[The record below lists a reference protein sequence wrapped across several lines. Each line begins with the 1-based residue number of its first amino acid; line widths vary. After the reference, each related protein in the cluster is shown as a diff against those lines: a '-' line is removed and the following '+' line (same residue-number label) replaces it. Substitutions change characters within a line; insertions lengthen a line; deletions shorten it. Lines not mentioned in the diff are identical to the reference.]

1 MDIDKVFNSFNDG
14 EFQEAI
20 NDLRDTPSYWIGMF
34 KKLIHNYN
42 NGYQYFMKNLLDSLE
57 DQHDIDKDKVKN
69 TVEYLTYSIAYSYI
83 KRLNITDLSHLYYI
97 TLAADDMLL
106 TSIKHCLYYFE
117 SIERYED
124 CAYLK
129 SLETEVN
136 KILLKFGP
144 PNK

>member
-1 MDIDKVFNSFNDG
+1 
-14 EFQEAI
+14 
-20 NDLRDTPSYWIGMF
+20 MF

-57 DQHDIDKDKVKN
+57 DEHDIDKDKVKD

-83 KRLNITDLSHLYYI
+83 KRLDITDLSHIYYI

-106 TSIKHCLYYFE
+106 TSISRCLYYFE
-117 SIERYED
+117 SKEMYED
-124 CAYLK
+124 CVYLK

-136 KILLKFGP
+136 KILLKFGSP
-144 PNK
+144 SK